1 MDWGWID
8 VLTAKLSYGHGD
20 PWEFYAPPASHKL
33 SCVMDLASKPALIC
47 LAETCKGLGLPVF
60 SPFEPHNVTPL
71 LWRLLDLW
79 EQWFCW
85 AVSCLPAVAP
95 RKQPVLPLIADCAS
109 LLHVQG
115 FSLSPCSVLWIVQGD
130 RKSFHSGK
138 KNEAK
143 TNKQRLVTLVLLP
156 RTLKSCVDWSRTNSV
171 SLWVRPCPQADAT
184 ESYFKWNVNF
194 KMLLNPIY

>member
-33 SCVMDLASKPALIC
+33 SCVMDLPSKPALIC
-47 LAETCKGLGLPVF
+47 LAETCKGLGLPVIG
-60 SPFEPHNVTPL
+60 PFEPHNVTPL

-95 RKQPVLPLIADCAS
+95 RKRPVLPLIADRAS
-109 LLHVQG
+109 LSHVQG

-143 TNKQRLVTLVLLP
+143 TSKDLSHLSYCPEFSRVVLIDQGQTLFLCGSDPAHRQMPL
-156 RTLKSCVDWSRTNSV
+156 R
-171 SLWVRPCPQADAT
+171 AI
-184 ESYFKWNVNF
+184 
-194 KMLLNPIY
+194 LNEM